1 MLGENCPLVTP
12 IPENLDM
19 FTSEQCTTPEESIS
33 PEKYEPSVE
42 ISPSEDSWEDFSS
55 LGGRGADGGLTSSEN
70 SGLDHDS

>member
-19 FTSEQCTTPEESIS
+19 FTSEQCTTPEESMS

-55 LGGRGADGGLTSSEN
+55 LGEGGGGTYSRGS
-70 SGLDHDS
+70 